1 MSKKRLFVLFSVFV
15 LALLVVVPAIAGI
28 SGSGASGVQ
37 IQNLSTTS
45 PVNVVVELW
54 NQDGSAAIPVS
65 ATGGDTINASA
76 AKNYY
81 LPTLPGV
88 PDGAYAMA
96 VSAGGPI
103 AAIARTEWAATGGA
117 ALYSSVAPGTDVI
130 IPLVTSNFAGQTS
143 QFSIQNT
150 NTAAAVSDVEITLFG
165 RGLAAAVTTL
175 SGETIAPGTSK
186 TYNLADTAVWGTLP
200 NTGVDLG
207 VPTGF
212 VGSVQITSA
221 TDLVVQSFIDI
232 AGTRGVTGFTGVPTA
247 SAADTLYCP
256 LIRANYYGD
265 TGISIVNPNA
275 AAVDVEITFYADA
288 GSPNAGTFTQDIS
301 VPANSSVIAFQGP
314 GGNSRAAGLPGG
326 TQSSVNPVLTNDGF
340 YGVARLVATGGTVQ
354 AVVND
359 TKFGA
364 GWSVEAQ
371 SSYNCVTATDA
382 GVSFAL
388 PLMRTNHI
396 STLRLTTGI
405 QIQNV
410 TGSDVTVSLDLY
422 NWDGTSQAASN
433 PADVV
438 IPAFGSGNFWQG
450 SLTGLPTVPADLG
463 GSGWFGSAILTSTGD
478 VVAVVA
484 DEGNGGSTA
493 VDSANYNTLL
503 MP

>member
-1 MSKKRLFVLFSVFV
+1 MGKKRLFILFSVFA

-28 SGSGASGVQ
+28 SGAGASGVQ

-65 ATGGDTINASA
+65 ATGGDTIAASA

-103 AAIARTEWAATGGA
+103 AAIARTDWSATGGA

-130 IPLVTSNFAGQTS
+130 IPLVTGNFAGQTT

-150 NTAAAVSDVEITLFG
+150 NTAAAVNDVEITLYG
-165 RGLAAAVTTL
+165 RGLAAPVITL
-175 SGETIAPGTSK
+175 PPQTIAAGTSK
-186 TYNLADTAVWGTLP
+186 TWSMADAVWGTLP
-200 NTGVDLG
+200 NTGADLG

-212 VGSVQITSA
+212 VGSVRITSA

-275 AAVDVEITFYADA
+275 TAVDVEITFYADA
-288 GSPNAGTFTQDIS
+288 GSPNTGTFSQDIN
-301 VPANSSVIAFQGP
+301 VPANSSVVAFQGP
-314 GGNSRAAGLPGG
+314 GGNSRAAPTNLPGG

-340 YGVARLVATGGTVQ
+340 YGVAKLAVTGGTVQ

-364 GWSVEAQ
+364 GWAVEAQ
-371 SSYNCVTATDA
+371 STYNCASTTDA
-382 GVSFAL
+382 GMSFAL
-388 PLMRTNHI
+388 PLVRRYHLA
-396 STLRLTTGI
+396 STRLTTGI
-405 QIQNV
+405 QIQNL
-410 TGSDVTVSLDLY
+410 TGSDVTVSLDLF

-433 PADVV
+433 PPDVV
-438 IPAFGSGNFWQG
+438 VPANGSGNFWQG
-450 SLTGLPTVPADLG
+450 TLSGLPTVPPELG
-463 GSGWFGSAILTSTGD
+463 GSGWFGSAILTANGD
-478 VVAVVA
+478 IVAVVS
-484 DEGNGGSTA
+484 DEGYGATA

>member
-1 MSKKRLFVLFSVFV
+1 MGKKRLFILFTVFA
-15 LALLVVVPAIAGI
+15 LALLVVVPGIAGI

-103 AAIARTEWAATGGA
+103 AAIARTDWSSTGGA

-130 IPLVTSNFAGQTS
+130 IPLVTGNFAGQTS

-150 NTAAAVSDVEITLFG
+150 NTAAEVTDVEITLYG
-165 RGLAAAVTTL
+165 RGLAAPVATL
-175 SGETIAPGTSK
+175 SGETIAAGTSK
-186 TYNLADTAVWGTLP
+186 TYSLADAAWGPLP

-256 LIRANYYGD
+256 LIRANYFGD

-275 AAVDVEITFYADA
+275 AAVDVAITFYADA
-288 GSPNAGTFTQDIS
+288 GSPNTGTFTQDIN

-340 YGVARLVATGGTVQ
+340 YGVAKLVATGGSVQ

-371 SSYNCVTATDA
+371 SSYNCATTADA
-382 GVSFAL
+382 GTSFAL
-388 PLMRTNHI
+388 PLVRRFHL
-396 STLRLTTGI
+396 STTRLTTGI
-405 QIQNV
+405 QIQNL
-410 TGSDVTVSLDLY
+410 TGAPVTVSLDLF
-422 NWDGTSQAASN
+422 NWDGTSQSASN
-433 PADVV
+433 PPDVIV
-438 IPAFGSGNFWQG
+438 PANGSGNFWNG
-450 SLTGLPTVPADLG
+450 SLTGLPTVPASLG
-463 GSGWFGSAILTSTGD
+463 GSGWFGSAILTADGD
-478 VVAVVA
+478 IVAVVS
-484 DEGNGGSTA
+484 DEGYGSTA